1 VVLRARWVTLR
12 ARWVTLRARWVTL
25 RARWV
30 TTKRFRGGFGVM
42 LQSLWAP
49 PLPLESFPVLPIP
62 QRLQYAQA
70 TDSHLL
76 GWVWWRSGS
85 PGVEAHDEGAT
96 VVART
101 RMYV

>member
-1 VVLRARWVTLR
+1 
-12 ARWVTLRARWVTL
+12 
-25 RARWV
+25 
-30 TTKRFRGGFGVM
+30 M

-76 GWVWWRSGS
+76 GWAWWRSGS